1 MNTHTRPIM
10 RHDLKAIAF
19 QSASGTFLL
28 SGHPL
33 GNRRIKNPGISRS

>member
-19 QSASGTFLL
+19 QSASDTFLL

-33 GNRRIKNPGISRS
+33 GRRIKNPGISRS